1 MYQKAKSYREVSMDS
16 KFYNLMLVEYKN
28 QLADKTLG
36 EVELTARLVLEQE
49 KNAELQAKV
58 EELEALLE
66 EQTKPAEEGE

>member
-1 MYQKAKSYREVSMDS
+1 MDS
-16 KFYNLMLVEYKN
+16 KFYNLMLAEYKN

-66 EQTKPAEEGE
+66 EQTKPAEEKGE

>member
-1 MYQKAKSYREVSMDS
+1 MDN
-16 KFYNLMLVEYKN
+16 KFYNLMLAEYKN

-36 EVELTARLVLEQE
+36 EVELTARLILEQD

-66 EQTKPAEEGE
+66 EQTKPAKEGE

>member
-1 MYQKAKSYREVSMDS
+1 MDS
-16 KFYNLMLVEYKN
+16 KFYNLMLAGYKERLDN
-28 QLADKTLG
+28 STLG
-36 EVELTARLVLEQE
+36 EIELKARLILEQE

>member
-1 MYQKAKSYREVSMDS
+1 MYQKAKSYREVFMDS
-16 KFYNLMLVEYKN
+16 KFYNLMLAEYKN

-36 EVELTARLVLEQE
+36 EVELTARLILEQD

-58 EELEALLE
+58 TELEALLE

>member
-1 MYQKAKSYREVSMDS
+1 MDS
-16 KFYNLMLVEYKN
+16 KFYNLMLAEYKN

-36 EVELTARLVLEQE
+36 EVELTARLILEQE

-66 EQTKPAEEGE
+66 EQTKPAEEEGE

>member
-1 MYQKAKSYREVSMDS
+1 MDS

>member
-1 MYQKAKSYREVSMDS
+1 MDN

-36 EVELTARLVLEQE
+36 EVELTARLILERD

-58 EELEALLE
+58 TELETLLE
-66 EQTKPAEEGE
+66 EQTKPAEEEGE

>member
-1 MYQKAKSYREVSMDS
+1 MDN
-16 KFYNLMLVEYKN
+16 KLYNLMLAEYKN

-36 EVELTARLVLEQE
+36 EVELTARLILEQD

-66 EQTKPAEEGE
+66 GQTKPAKEGE

>member
-1 MYQKAKSYREVSMDS
+1 MDS
-16 KFYNLMLVEYKN
+16 KFYNLMLAEYKN

-36 EVELTARLVLEQE
+36 EVELTARLILEQD

-58 EELEALLE
+58 TELEALLE

>member
-1 MYQKAKSYREVSMDS
+1 MDS
-16 KFYNLMLVEYKN
+16 KFYNLMLAEYKN